1 MFRKSKTLILVLLLL
16 PMLSVFGQ
24 NAIEF
29 KGSTSMYG
37 KADDHAALNIAPN
50 ESFTFTARIRTTNTN
65 NQVIVAKR
73 QLGGTAIGYEFW
85 QMNGYFAINCTHT
98 DGTSSG
104 VPGGSKYKINDGN
117 WHHIAFVIDIPNKKY
132 FLYVDGKLDTERA
145 LDPVKASSGVTNTQ
159 PLIIGKR
166 SNETM
171 PFTGELDEMRFYNK
185 ALTPEELIADNTSTV
200 TAETEGLKAAWSF
213 ETISNNTTPDVKGN
227 CPFILYGNPSIV
239 TVDTSEKIVF
249 DAPFTDN
256 AVIQRDK
263 PIIISGKAAPNDKLT
278 ITLDG
283 ETKNAT
289 ADAAGKWSCTFSAKA
304 AKATPF
310 TLEATGENS
319 KSATISN
326 LVCGDIWIASGQSN
340 MEMALVGSNYGATTN
355 GAADAA
361 AANFSNIR
369 FMQPTDLWQ
378 QSRQPQSSYS
388 PKSGGWTVC
397 SPSTAGSYSAVAFY
411 FARKLHTD
419 QNVPI
424 GIIQAAIGGT
434 IIEAWTPLDG
444 LKDVPEYEAAYRKAT
459 TETLPSANGYNRKNF
474 PTANFNGMI
483 APFLNIPI
491 KGIIWYQGEEN
502 LGMDSPVLDYGN
514 KFVATVNAWRNAWD
528 NPELPVIY
536 TEMANYKWSG
546 WVHGTGIK
554 IESREYLSQ
563 FTMEQRKVSQIP
575 YVYGITI
582 SDISNYTD
590 IHPANKID
598 VGERMGNAALAYVY
612 YKNMVAPVAATF
624 KELKN
629 EEDKLRVIFENNA
642 GFYSKDGKAISGF
655 EIAGADRLF
664 KTATATID
672 GNDVLVSHAEISEPV
687 YVRLG
692 WDENATTNL
701 FNASNSPT
709 SRFVAT
715 TSLWDAPGQGSR
727 TVKADRYAISISTE
741 DAIENLNYTATSAPA
756 SHYVFDPT
764 QTLSVGE
771 GQTFN
776 LKLEGL
782 ANQSDGL
789 QHTQC
794 LIFVDWNRDGVFE
807 DEGEHIATIGNRKQ
821 TTPAVLS
828 INQSIAVPMGAHI
841 GEEPTRMRIYY
852 TDAWRPSQFK
862 DNGYDIVD
870 RGRIY
875 DFDIVIGKAISVNTV
890 DANAINVYPNPCEDF
905 LNVTL
910 SDKGTYEIS
919 VVSLDGKLLRTK
931 SIVNNNNNET
941 HRLDIS
947 SLQPNTY
954 LITVKNSVSEQTFK
968 INKK

>member
-1 MFRKSKTLILVLLLL
+1 MLRKTKTLILALLFI
-16 PMLSVFGQ
+16 PMLTVFGQ

-37 KADDHAALNIAPN
+37 KADDHAALNIAPD
-50 ESFTFTARIRTTNTN
+50 ESFTFTTRIRTTNAS
-65 NQVIVAKR
+65 NQVFVAKR
-73 QLGGTAIGYEFW
+73 LNAAGVGYEFW

-98 DGTSSG
+98 DGTSSA
-104 VPGGSKYKINDGN
+104 VPGGSRYKINDGN

-132 FLYVDGKLDTERA
+132 FLYVDGEMDTERQ
-145 LDPVKASSGVTNTQ
+145 LDPVKASNGVTNTQ

-166 SNETM
+166 SNESM
-171 PFTGELDEMRFYNK
+171 PFNGELDEMRFYNK
-185 ALTPEELIADNTSTV
+185 ALTPEELIVDKTSAV
-200 TAETEGLKAAWSF
+200 TADTEGLKAAWSF
-213 ETISNNTTPDVKGN
+213 ESITDNSTPDVKGN
-227 CPFILYGNPSIV
+227 CPFILYGNPTIV
-239 TVDTSEKIVF
+239 SVDTSEKIVF
-249 DAPFTDN
+249 DAAFTNN

-263 PIIISGKAAPNDKLT
+263 PIVISGKAAPNDNLT

-289 ADAAGKWSCTFSAKA
+289 ADATGKWTCTFSAKT

-310 TLEATGENS
+310 SLEATGENS
-319 KSATISN
+319 RSATISN
-326 LVCGDIWIASGQSN
+326 LVCGDVWIASGQSN
-340 MEMALVGSNYGATTN
+340 MEMTLTGSGYGATSN
-355 GAADAA
+355 GTADAA

-378 QSRQPQSSYS
+378 QSQQPESSYA
-388 PKSGGWTVC
+388 PKAGGWTVC

-419 QNVPI
+419 QNIPI
-424 GIIQAAIGGT
+424 GIIQGAVGGT
-434 IIEAWTPLDG
+434 IIEAWTPLEG

-474 PTANFNGMI
+474 PTANFNGML

-502 LGMDSPVLDYGN
+502 LGMNSPVLDYGN
-514 KFVATVNAWRNAWD
+514 KFIATVNSWRNAWD
-528 NPELPVIY
+528 NQELPVIY
-536 TEMANYKWSG
+536 TELANYKWSG
-546 WVHGTGIK
+546 WVHGSGIS
-554 IESREYLSQ
+554 INSREYLSQ

-582 SDISNYTD
+582 SDISNYTN
-590 IHPANKID
+590 IHPENKVD
-598 VGERMGNAALAYVY
+598 VGNRMGNAALAYVY
-612 YKNMVAPVAATF
+612 GKEMDAPVAATF
-624 KELKN
+624 NSLKV
-629 EEDKLRVIFENNA
+629 EGDKLRVIFENSA

-655 EIAGADRLF
+655 EIAGADRTF
-664 KTATATID
+664 KTATATLD
-672 GNDVLVSHAEISEPV
+672 GNDVLVSNAEISEPV

-715 TSLWDAPGQGSR
+715 TSLWDVPGQGSR
-727 TVKADRYAISISTE
+727 TVKADRYATSISTE
-741 DAIENLNYTATSAPA
+741 NAEGNLNYTATSAPA
-756 SHYVFDPT
+756 SHYIFDPT
-764 QTLSVGE
+764 QTIVVHE
-771 GQTFN
+771 RQTFN

-794 LIFVDWNRDGVFE
+794 LIFVDWNRDGDFE

-828 INQSIAVPMGAHI
+828 INQSITVPTGVCMSSN
-841 GEEPTRMRIYY
+841 PTRMRIYY

-875 DFDIVIGKAISVNTV
+875 DFDILIGKYFSVNTA
-890 DANAINVYPNPCEDF
+890 DANAVNVYPNPCEDF
-905 LNVTL
+905 VNLTL
-910 SDKGTYEIS
+910 ADKGTYEIS
-919 VVSLDGKLLRTK
+919 VFGLDGKLLRTK
-931 SIVNNNNNET
+931 DIITNNNET

-954 LITVKNSVSEQTFK
+954 LVRIKNGVSEQSFK